1 MSRKWPKEKSKR
13 TPLQLAG
20 MKKGSRKR
28 AFLAGMP
35 QPQGG
40 GGRSGVS
47 GFARGRL
54 GLGEFVAE
62 QVTEGNAAAVGVAG
76 DVDGVVHRGDVA
88 HDVAEH
94 VEALDDLAVLIQAQS
109 VSSHM
114 KRSPLSFT
122 KRNGP
127 WSQQK
132 A

>member
-1 MSRKWPKEKSKR
+1 
-13 TPLQLAG
+13 
-20 MKKGSRKR
+20 
-28 AFLAGMP
+28 MP

-94 VEALDDLAVLIQAQS
+94 VEALDDLAVLIQALEVIVALQATADGEQRRTDLQGVEGALLHGREEYGLLVVVGCPRPPRTCRCS
-109 VSSHM
+109 
-114 KRSPLSFT
+114 
-122 KRNGP
+122 GP
-127 WSQQK
+127 PWP
-132 A
+132 